1 MNKMLTGTGLIILL
15 MLISVPMGFGGNPA
29 PNEPPIQI
37 AGPAIV
43 GTITFEMVSVSGSG
57 SGSGILQ
64 AKLEA
69 TCKGEDFTLTAPMPA
84 GCNNL
89 SCITV
94 EYFEGNNK
102 VDPPI
107 PPHNRLDGIVNYF
120 PSGCSS
126 HLNTIDAM
134 IFNVVKM
141 TDYVSYKIADVV
153 IMFYSYK

>member
-1 MNKMLTGTGLIILL
+1 MKKMLTATILL
-15 MLISVPMGFGGNPA
+15 IAMMFIAAPAVFAANPPA
-29 PNEPPIQI
+29 NEPPLQI

-43 GTITFEMVSVSGSG
+43 GTITFEKRG
-57 SGSGILQ
+57 GILY
-64 AKLEA
+64 ATLEA
-69 TCKGEDFTLTAPMPA
+69 TCKGQDFTLETPIFA
-84 GCNNL
+84 GCTDL

-94 EYFEGNNK
+94 EYFEGNDK
-102 VDPPI
+102 MVPPI

-126 HLNTIDAM
+126 HLDTFDAM

-141 TDYVSYKIADVV
+141 TDYVDYKIADVV